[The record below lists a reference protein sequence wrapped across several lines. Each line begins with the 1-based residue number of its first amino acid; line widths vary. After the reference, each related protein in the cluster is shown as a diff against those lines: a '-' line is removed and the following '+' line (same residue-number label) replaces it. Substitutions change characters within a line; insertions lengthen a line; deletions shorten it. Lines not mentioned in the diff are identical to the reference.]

1 MNKELKRD
9 ERTSQNFVMFQI
21 LWQSFAVL
29 DQNTSTNR
37 STIFSTSTTLEFQ
50 TSDVSGAI
58 PPSCCLPD
66 EKKAPGMRL
75 VNYVT

>member
-37 STIFSTSTTLEFQ
+37 STILSTSTTLEFQ

-58 PPSCCLPD
+58 LPSCCLPV